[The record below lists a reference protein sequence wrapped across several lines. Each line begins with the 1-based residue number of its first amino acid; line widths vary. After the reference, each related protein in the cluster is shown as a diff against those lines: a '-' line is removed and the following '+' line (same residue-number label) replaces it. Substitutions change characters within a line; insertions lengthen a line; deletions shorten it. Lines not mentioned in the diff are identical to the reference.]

1 MKQYRLYSDFNCPFC
16 YAMHERLH
24 ALGVM
29 EEISWQGVQHA
40 PHLPMPMV
48 TWAGHLGAELRQEV
62 EMVRRLAP
70 ELTIAVPKGKPN
82 TRPTIAVSAR
92 ALRADPL
99 RARDFI
105 RSIYRLF
112 WVDGQDLS
120 DEGLLQRKAD
130 RHGLPGAELVGPAAG
145 SVDQVLRDWGDQWG
159 ETEHQGVP
167 LLQRSDAQVLVGLVP
182 METLKRFLAGE

>member
-1 MKQYRLYSDFNCPFC
+1 MKQCRLYSDFNCPFC

-24 ALGVM
+24 ELGVM
-29 EEISWQGVQHA
+29 EAISWQGVQHA
-40 PHLPMPMV
+40 PHLPTPMAA
-48 TWAGHLGAELRQEV
+48 WAGHLGLELRQEV

-82 TRPTIAVSAR
+82 TRTAIAVSAR

-112 WVDGQDLS
+112 WVDGQDVS
-120 DEGLLQRKAD
+120 DEGLLQREAE
-130 RHGLPGAELVGPAAG
+130 RHGFQGPELVGPTAPP
-145 SVDQVLRDWGDQWG
+145 VEQVLRDWGDQWG

-182 METLKRFLAGE
+182 METLQRFLAGE